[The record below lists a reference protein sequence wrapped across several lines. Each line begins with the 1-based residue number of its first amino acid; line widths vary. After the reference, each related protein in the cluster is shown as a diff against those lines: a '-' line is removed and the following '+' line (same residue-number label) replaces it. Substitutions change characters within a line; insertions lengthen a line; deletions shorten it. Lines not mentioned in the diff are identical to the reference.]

1 MAKINHLEMTE
12 NFVSLNYIV
21 VKKGFMGWSIKLI
34 YKPTN
39 SVLKVKE
46 QEYTVEDGKKLA
58 SILSSAPEN
67 VEAAISKFPV
77 SAVGMGNMKLEAC
90 ISQDGQF
97 VAAQLLSFKDFSY
110 QPVTEMKVY
119 TGKTA
124 EAFVKLF

>member
-1 MAKINHLEMTE
+1 MAKINHLEMAE
-12 NFVSLNYIV
+12 NLKSLNDIE

-46 QEYTVEDGKKLA
+46 QEYTAEDGKKLA
-58 SILSSAPEN
+58 NILSSAPEN

-124 EAFVKLF
+124 EAFAKLF

>member
-12 NFVSLNYIV
+12 NLMTLNDIE

-77 SAVGMGNMKLEAC
+77 SRF
-90 ISQDGQF
+90 IS
-97 VAAQLLSFKDFSY
+97 
-110 QPVTEMKVY
+110 
-119 TGKTA
+119 
-124 EAFVKLF
+124 VKLVVRSITSSGPL

>member
-12 NFVSLNYIV
+12 NLMALNDIE

-46 QEYTVEDGKKLA
+46 QEYIVEDGKKLA

>member
-1 MAKINHLEMTE
+1 
-12 NFVSLNYIV
+12 
-21 VKKGFMGWSIKLI
+21 MGWTMKLV

-46 QEYTVEDGKKLA
+46 QEYTIEDGRKLEN
-58 SILSSAPEN
+58 ILSSAPEN
-67 VEAAISKFPV
+67 MEAAISKFPV
-77 SAVGMGNMKLEAC
+77 STVGMGNMKLEAC

-124 EAFVKLF
+124 EAFAKLF

>member
-12 NFVSLNYIV
+12 NLMTLNDIE

-34 YKPTN
+34 YNPTN

-124 EAFVKLF
+124 EAFAKLF

>member
-1 MAKINHLEMTE
+1 MAKINNLEMTE
-12 NFVSLNYIV
+12 NLMTLNDIE

-39 SVLKVKE
+39 SVLKVKV

-124 EAFVKLF
+124 EAFAQLF

>member
-12 NFVSLNYIV
+12 NLMTLNDIEE
-21 VKKGFMGWSIKLI
+21 KKGFMGWSIKLI

-124 EAFVKLF
+124 EAFAKLF

>member
-12 NFVSLNYIV
+12 NLMALNDIE
-21 VKKGFMGWSIKLI
+21 VKKGFMGWTMKLI

-46 QEYTVEDGKKLA
+46 QEYTAEDGRKLEN
-58 SILSSAPEN
+58 ILSSAPEN
-67 VEAAISKFPV
+67 IEAAISKFPV
-77 SAVGMGNMKLEAC
+77 STVGMGNIKLEAC

-124 EAFVKLF
+124 EAFAKLF

>member
-1 MAKINHLEMTE
+1 MAKINHIEMGE
-12 NFVSLNYIV
+12 DVMALNDV
-21 VKKGFMGWSIKLI
+21 QVKKGFMGWSIKLI

-58 SILSSAPEN
+58 NILSSAPEN

-124 EAFVKLF
+124 EAFAKLF

>member
-12 NFVSLNYIV
+12 NLMTLNDIE

-90 ISQDGQF
+90 I
-97 VAAQLLSFKDFSY
+97 
-110 QPVTEMKVY
+110 
-119 TGKTA
+119 
-124 EAFVKLF
+124 

>member
-12 NFVSLNYIV
+12 NLMTLNDIE

-34 YKPTN
+34 YKPTD

-67 VEAAISKFPV
+67 VEAAISKSPV

-124 EAFVKLF
+124 EAFAKLF

>member
-12 NFVSLNYIV
+12 NLMTLNDIE
-21 VKKGFMGWSIKLI
+21 VKKGFLGWSIKLI

-46 QEYTVEDGKKLA
+46 QEYTVDDGKKLV

>member
-12 NFVSLNYIV
+12 NLMALNDIE

-58 SILSSAPEN
+58 SILSSAHEN

>member
-12 NFVSLNYIV
+12 NLMTLNDIE

-110 QPVTEMKVY
+110 QPVTEIKVY

-124 EAFVKLF
+124 EAFAKLF

>member
-12 NFVSLNYIV
+12 NLMTLNDIE

-119 TGKTA
+119 IGKTA
-124 EAFVKLF
+124 EAFAKLF

>member
-1 MAKINHLEMTE
+1 MAKINNLEMTE
-12 NFVSLNYIV
+12 NFMTLNDIE

-39 SVLKVKE
+39 SVLKVKV

-124 EAFVKLF
+124 EAFAKLF

>member
-12 NFVSLNYIV
+12 NLMSLNDIE

-46 QEYTVEDGKKLA
+46 QEYTAEDGKKLA
-58 SILSSAPEN
+58 NILSSAPEN

-77 SAVGMGNMKLEAC
+77 SAAGMGNMKLEAC

-110 QPVTEMKVY
+110 QPITEMKVY

-124 EAFVKLF
+124 EAFAKLF

>member
-12 NFVSLNYIV
+12 NLMALNDIE

-46 QEYTVEDGKKLA
+46 QEYTV
-58 SILSSAPEN
+58 
-67 VEAAISKFPV
+67 
-77 SAVGMGNMKLEAC
+77 
-90 ISQDGQF
+90 
-97 VAAQLLSFKDFSY
+97 SFKDFSY

>member
-1 MAKINHLEMTE
+1 MAKINHLEMAE
-12 NFVSLNYIV
+12 NLKSLNDIE

-46 QEYTVEDGKKLA
+46 QEYTAEDGKKLA
-58 SILSSAPEN
+58 NILSSAPKN

-124 EAFVKLF
+124 EAFAKLF

>member
-1 MAKINHLEMTE
+1 MAE
-12 NFVSLNYIV
+12 NLKSLNDIE

-46 QEYTVEDGKKLA
+46 QEYTAEDGKKLA
-58 SILSSAPEN
+58 NILSSAPKN

-124 EAFVKLF
+124 EAFAKLF

>member
-12 NFVSLNYIV
+12 NLMTLNDIE

-39 SVLKVKE
+39 SVLKVKV

-124 EAFVKLF
+124 EAFAKLF

>member
-12 NFVSLNYIV
+12 NLMALNDIE

-46 QEYTVEDGKKLA
+46 QEQTVEDGKKLA

>member
-12 NFVSLNYIV
+12 NLKALNDIE
-21 VKKGFMGWSIKLI
+21 VKKGFMGWTMKLV

-46 QEYTVEDGKKLA
+46 QEYTAEDGRRLEN
-58 SILSSAPEN
+58 ILSSAPEN
-67 VEAAISKFPV
+67 MEAAISKFPV

-124 EAFVKLF
+124 EAFAKLF

>member
-12 NFVSLNYIV
+12 NLMTLNDIE

-58 SILSSAPEN
+58 SILSSAPKN

-124 EAFVKLF
+124 EAFAKLF